1 MCISKLLGGIEHSPS
16 EVTQALLDIE
26 KFDNRI
32 NRLRDEMNEA
42 IKSSDYDSLVRT
54 DRAFR
59 VWGVRIYERCRK
71 ALSDLTGETFTPD
84 VAARLSPIFY
94 KLLLF
99 NPEFGHPALSGIL
112 VGLRKG
118 ASGFRHTEDYEKL
131 LKKITRLIA
140 QTKPSYAPSMEN
152 LLLVYERLHTQA
164 KDICKGRSGIAREK
178 EVRRVFPELKGRPLV
193 LKGGRIDIEPSWVAF
208 NVMAALGNSN
218 ANTMNKLVVSLN
230 KIRKGRRL
238 LQDRRSKN
246 G

>member
-1 MCISKLLGGIEHSPS
+1 MSISELLGDVEPPPS

-26 KFDNRI
+26 KFDDRI
-32 NRLRDEMNEA
+32 NQFVDGINDA
-42 IKSSDYDSLVRT
+42 TKSGDYDSLVRP
-54 DRAFR
+54 DRVFR
-59 VWGVRIYERCRK
+59 AWGAQLYGKCRA
-71 ALSDLTGETFTPD
+71 ALSDSTTVTLTPD
-84 VAARLSPIFY
+84 VAARLCPIFY

-140 QTKPSYAPSMEN
+140 QTTPSYPSSEEG
-152 LLLVYERLHTQA
+152 LLLLYERLHAEA
-164 KDICKGRSGIAREK
+164 KQVCKGHSGESRTE
-178 EVRRVFPELKGRPLV
+178 EVRGAFPILRNRQLIDNNRGRNL
-193 LKGGRIDIEPSWVAF
+193 EPRWVAL
-208 NVMAALGNSN
+208 NVMAAWACSN
-218 ANTMNKLVVSLN
+218 ANAMNKMVISLN
-230 KIRKGRRL
+230 KIREGRRL

>member
-1 MCISKLLGGIEHSPS
+1 MSLERLLGVVEAPPS
-16 EVTQALLDIE
+16 EVTQAFLDIE
-26 KFDNRI
+26 KFDDRI
-32 NRLRDEMNEA
+32 NRLVDEMNEA
-42 IKSSDYDSLVRT
+42 RKSGDSDALVRI

-71 ALSDLTGETFTPD
+71 ALSDLTGDSFTPD
-84 VAARLSPIFY
+84 VAARLCPIFY

-140 QTKPSYAPSMEN
+140 QTTPSYPSSEEG
-152 LLLVYERLHTQA
+152 LLLLYERLHAEA

-178 EVRRVFPELKGRPLV
+178 EVRRAFPELKDRPLV
-193 LKGGRIDIEPSWVAF
+193 LKGGRNDIEPRWVAL
-208 NVMAALGNSN
+208 NVMAAWGNSN
-218 ANTMNKLVVSLN
+218 ANKMNKMVISL
-230 KIRKGRRL
+230 RKVRTAEKF

-246 G
+246 Q

>member
-1 MCISKLLGGIEHSPS
+1 MSLSNLLGGVEDSPS

-26 KFDNRI
+26 KFDEQI
-32 NRLRDEMNEA
+32 NQFDDGRNEA

-59 VWGVRIYERCRK
+59 LWGVRIYERCRK
-71 ALSDLTGETFTPD
+71 ALSDLTAVTLTPD
-84 VAARLSPIFY
+84 VAARLCPIFY

-99 NPEFGHPALSGIL
+99 NPEFGHPVLSEIL

-131 LKKITRLIA
+131 LKKITRLLEK
-140 QTKPSYAPSMEN
+140 TEPSSPSSRWG

-164 KDICKGRSGIAREK
+164 KDICKGRSGIAREE
-178 EVRRVFPELKGRPLV
+178 EVKRAFPELKGRPLV
-193 LKGGRIDIEPSWVAF
+193 LKGGRSDIEPRWVAL
-208 NVMAALGNSN
+208 NVMAARGNSN
-218 ANTMNKLVVSLN
+218 ANTMNKLVASLN